1 MMKITKLMT
10 LFFAGLMIFTI
21 IGASTALAGIHE
33 ACFTYQDLS
42 NPEQFREDCFMVD
55 DKGNAVAGVMKG
67 CIPLPIKLKQDQTCI
82 FCPLFKTL
90 YTAAQ
95 TMSIQALKVTHDPVR
110 NVMTIGFSI
119 YIAFM
124 VIGHV
129 SSLTKQDAPKFL
141 TGLFTNVFKFLVAF
155 LLLKYTDT
163 IYNYVINPLLAASLD
178 FGGSMLFEASEAL
191 KECKISGNLDG
202 VLPMELYDRLDCFVR
217 GVQKEI
223 AFAQSAGS
231 SLMCVGMNEASGKWG
246 IWDFSMVAS
255 GLVVYLAALLLSFAF
270 AFYLIDSV
278 VMLGVIGAMLSFFIA
293 CWPFKLTTGYT
304 SKGFNMFMNVFFI
317 FIFMGIVVSINT
329 QLIKAALESGGLG
342 NLQKAL
348 SGNIIDEAKKSLD
361 INAVG
366 FLIILCCC
374 FFGFKFSAKSA
385 QLAGNM
391 AGGGGMDIGAKLGG
405 LMVSGAVNSAKRIG
419 KGAAAPVVKKAKQM
433 GGAAADWTK
442 GKVSQGISYVADK
455 TKPFSKVKMGDGT
468 RENPQGSFR
477 AESDDPNKPGN
488 PQNPPTDENAN
499 PNPVTEAENAGA
511 VTPGSGTPGSGGDEE
526 GNPKNKNNGSQ
537 GAHNEGA
544 GSPGQPPLMMKST
557 QSGGSEPYNNPV
569 NETQAKAQPIVNN
582 LETAKAREKYLQAR
596 EKYERATQEFAQNS
610 TTEQALNLEQMQAS
624 LTLQNAES
632 AAAQA
637 VGTPNET
644 AANEKV
650 VAARANLAGVQKR
663 QTAAT
668 TQRIG
673 SQKRLVP
680 LKTDLIA
687 AHNTYQNMKKG
698 MNKTEAESQAVISA
712 GTHRAQKDMIVD
724 LIMQAG
730 PRPKGGKS
738 TPNPRQPNPHDPRT
752 AKE

>member
-1 MMKITKLMT
+1 MMKITKLLT

-21 IGASTALAGIHE
+21 IGTSSVWAKTECVEYEDKANPGKMRKDCWDVNEDNE
-33 ACFTYQDLS
+33 ATS
-42 NPEQFREDCFMVD
+42 
-55 DKGNAVAGVMKG
+55 GVMKG
-67 CIPLPIKLKQDQTCI
+67 CMPLPMKLKQDQTCI

-90 YTAAQ
+90 YSAAR
-95 TMSIQALKVTHDPVR
+95 TMSVEALKVTHDPVR

-119 YIAFM
+119 YIAFL

-163 IYNYVINPLLAASLD
+163 IYNYVINPMLAASLD

-191 KECKISGNLDG
+191 KECKIEGNLNG

-246 IWDFSMVAS
+246 IWDFSMVFS
-255 GLVVYLAALLLSFAF
+255 GLIVYLAALLLSFAF

-278 VMLGVIGAMLSFFIA
+278 VMLGVIGAMMSFFIA

-329 QLIKAALESGGLG
+329 QLIKAALESGGLE
-342 NLQKAL
+342 NLQEAL
-348 SGNIIDEAKKSLD
+348 SGNVIDEAKRTLD
-361 INAVG
+361 INGVG
-366 FLIILCCC
+366 FLIVLCCC

-405 LMVSGAVNSAKRIG
+405 MMASGAVNSAKRIG
-419 KGAAAPVVKKAKQM
+419 SAAAAPVVNKAKQA
-433 GGAAADWTK
+433 GSAAAAWTK
-442 GKVSQGISYVADK
+442 GKVSQGISYAAKK
-455 TKPFSKVKMGDGT
+455 TQPLSKMKMGDGT
-468 RENPQGSFR
+468 RENPQGGPKP
-477 AESDDPNKPGN
+477 ESDDPNKPGN
-488 PQNPPTDENAN
+488 PQNPPTDDTAN

-511 VTPGSGTPGSGGDEE
+511 GTPGPGTPGPGGDEE

-537 GAHNEGA
+537 GAHNEGD
-544 GSPGQPPLMMKST
+544 GKEEPLLMMKNT
-557 QSGGSEPYNNPV
+557 QPRGPELYGNPS
-569 NETQAKAQPIVNN
+569 NDAYAKAQPIVNN
-582 LETAKAREKYLQAR
+582 LETAKARENYLQAR
-596 EKYERATQEFAQNS
+596 EKYERASQEFTQNS
-610 TTEQALNLEQMQAS
+610 MVEQALNQEQLQAS
-624 LTLQNAES
+624 LALHSAES

-637 VGTPNET
+637 VGTPNEA

-668 TQRIG
+668 TKRIG

-680 LKTDLIA
+680 LKTDLIT

-698 MNKTEAESQAVISA
+698 MNKTDAESQAVIST
-712 GTHRAQKDMIVD
+712 GTHWEQKDMIVE
-724 LIMQAG
+724 LIMNAG
-730 PRPKGGKS
+730 PRPKGGNG